1 MLGRVH
7 RARKH
12 ILYTCTEHTN
22 GVDHHGVGG
31 EPDIFLRESA
41 PAKENGD
48 DLIAVEDCSHAAGNA
63 QKTDKFQTGAD
74 QFLKAAGIMLRAE
87 TGGLRED
94 HHAHSGGDQ
103 PHLGDGHF
111 AGVGLN
117 GDAAAVQQRRHDAVH
132 HGVDLRRAGHQH
144 ERQRGKEDLLDFGI
158 FAGEPAQA
166 QRDPTASSRGHIRKK

>member
-1 MLGRVH
+1 MLVRIHRVG
-7 RARKH
+7 KH
-12 ILYTCTEHTN
+12 ILDTRTDHSG
-22 GVDHHGVGG
+22 GVDHHGIGG

-48 DLIAVEDCSHAAGNA
+48 DLIAVEDRSHTAGND
-63 QKTDKFQTGAD
+63 QKTDKFQAGTD
-74 QFLKAAGIMLRAE
+74 QLPKAAGIMLRAE

-94 HHAHSGGDQ
+94 HHAHGSGDQ
-103 PHLGDGHF
+103 PHLSDGHF

-132 HGVDLRRAGHQH
+132 QRIDLLDTAGKH
-144 ERQRGKEDLLDFGI
+144 ERQHGKEDLLDLRI
-158 FAGEPAQA
+158 LAGEPAQA